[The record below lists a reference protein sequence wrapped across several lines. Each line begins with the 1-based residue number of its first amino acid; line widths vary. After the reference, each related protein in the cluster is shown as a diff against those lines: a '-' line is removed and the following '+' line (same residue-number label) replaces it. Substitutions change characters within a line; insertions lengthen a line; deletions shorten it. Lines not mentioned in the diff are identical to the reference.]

1 VSGEQTRARRVF
13 VALLACLAILMMRA
27 GYIQVFRADE
37 FADRAKRQHFRVVP
51 VMAPRGRILDRRG
64 RILAASYHSCSIAV
78 DPQVIDDA
86 GAFASTLAFLL
97 GEPGAAPAL
106 ARRITERRAAGAR
119 FAYLRRWVDRDVG
132 ERVRQSGLRGLDL
145 REEPR
150 RELPHGRAGA
160 ALIGLVGETGGQ
172 CGLERRFDERLAG
185 RPGSCAVFRAPRG
198 KKLMLYPELD
208 QPCRPGTDLQLTIDA
223 VLQQVAEEALAELH
237 EEFSPKLSC
246 AIVLD
251 PHNGEVL
258 ALAGTPAFDP
268 EAERGTDV
276 LERLRIPAV
285 QNSYP
290 IGSVLKPLIAAWALT
305 TGAVHTDQRF
315 DCGPGHKFF
324 GGRLLHD
331 VKPNG
336 VLDLQSVLVKSS
348 NIGMAQIGL
357 AMGMETTHGFLRASG
372 FGCRTGIEIDAEQ
385 PGEVRPLREWTENYT
400 LVSVSMGR
408 ELLVTPI
415 QLACA
420 YAALINGG
428 RLYRPTMLAGAP
440 RPATRVAY
448 DPDAAAFVMGAL
460 RQVVLEGTGR
470 RARDKTLAIAGKT
483 GSSKIELKGHEP
495 KYVSSFVG
503 YAPAEDPRLLVFVL
517 ADDPQRVGD
526 VRPYG
531 GVVAAPAVRKILTRG
546 LPLLTRPVS
555 PGSGVRQTKQE
566 IGKVRVAAVHWSSV
580 KAEGVLP
587 SAPGRN
593 PDSADTEAC
602 RSERR

>member
-1 VSGEQTRARRVF
+1 
-13 VALLACLAILMMRA
+13 
-27 GYIQVFRADE
+27 
-37 FADRAKRQHFRVVP
+37 
-51 VMAPRGRILDRRG
+51 MAPRGRILDRQG
-64 RILAASYHSCSIAV
+64 RILAASYHSCSVAV
-78 DPQVIDDA
+78 DPQVIEDA
-86 GAFASTLAFLL
+86 GAFASKLAFLL
-97 GEPGAAPAL
+97 GEPEAAPAL
-106 ARRITERRAAGAR
+106 ARRIDDRRAAGVR
-119 FAYLRRWVDRDVG
+119 FAYLRRWVDREIG
-132 ERVRQSGLRGLDL
+132 ERVKRSGLPGIDL

-150 RELPHGRAGA
+150 RELPHGKAGA

-172 CGLERRFDERLAG
+172 CGLERRFEERLAG
-185 RPGSCAVFRAPRG
+185 QPGSCAVFRAPRG
-198 KKLMLYPELD
+198 KRLMLYPELD
-208 QPCRPGTDLQLTIDA
+208 EPCRPGTDLRLTVDA
-223 VLQQVAEEALAELH
+223 VIQQVAEEALAELH
-237 EEFSPKLSC
+237 EEFKPKLSC

-251 PHNGEVL
+251 PRNGEIL

-268 EAERGTDV
+268 AGERGRDV
-276 LERLRIPAV
+276 LERLRVSAV

-290 IGSVLKPLIAAWALT
+290 IGSVLKPLIVAWALS
-305 TGAVHTDQRF
+305 TGAVHSDQRF

-336 VLDLQSVLVKSS
+336 VLDLQGVLVKSS
-348 NIGMAQIGL
+348 NIGMAQVGL
-357 AMGMETTHGFLRASG
+357 AMGINETHDFLRASG
-372 FGCRTGIEIDAEQ
+372 FGRRSGIEIDGEQ

-428 RLYRPTMLAGAP
+428 RLYRPTLLAGAP
-440 RPATRVAY
+440 RPAARIAY
-448 DPDAAAFVMGAL
+448 APQAVDFVKTAL

-555 PGSGVRQTKQE
+555 SGSGVRQQKQGL
-566 IGKVRVAAVHWSSV
+566 GKVRVAAVHWSSV
-580 KAEGVLP
+580 QAEGVLP
-587 SAPGRN
+587 SANGRN
-593 PDSADTEAC
+593 PDSADTERC
-602 RSERR
+602 RSGAR